1 MSNLL
6 FTATGCTRCKIV
18 KSFLDEQ
25 GISYTEKDVR
35 SDGKEEFQAFY
46 KANRSSIYRSPEGI
60 EFPIFT
66 DGVEI
71 RQGIGATIAYLHA
84 GSKLDGFFRLGKLH
98 REWVDGIHIS
108 GGNPQWAEDFLA
120 VLRYLRS
127 QHLKLQLETNGKNS
141 GILQKVLEEE
151 LAQLVIMNV
160 LGPRSLYHKILGEEI
175 DFKEVEES
183 IRLLPRFAQYQFQTT
198 IVPVK
203 RGEEKGLSYLT
214 PEEIGETARL
224 IEELTGSKKNPYLL
238 KRFQPNQVEDKSLR
252 TVEPLAAG
260 LLFKYRTAARTYQVL
275 AEVEK
280 D

>member
-1 MSNLL
+1 M
-6 FTATGCTRCKIV
+6 
-18 KSFLDEQ
+18 
-25 GISYTEKDVR
+25 
-35 SDGKEEFQAFY
+35 
-46 KANRSSIYRSPEGI
+46 
-60 EFPIFT
+60 
-66 DGVEI
+66 
-71 RQGIGATIAYLHA
+71 
-84 GSKLDGFFRLGKLH
+84 
-98 REWVDGIHIS
+98 
-108 GGNPQWAEDFLA
+108 
-120 VLRYLRS
+120 
-127 QHLKLQLETNGKNS
+127 
-141 GILQKVLEEE
+141 
-151 LAQLVIMNV
+151 
-160 LGPRSLYHKILGEEI
+160 GEEI
-175 DFKEVEES
+175 DFREVEES
-183 IRLLPRFAQYQFQTT
+183 IRLLPSFAQYQFQTT